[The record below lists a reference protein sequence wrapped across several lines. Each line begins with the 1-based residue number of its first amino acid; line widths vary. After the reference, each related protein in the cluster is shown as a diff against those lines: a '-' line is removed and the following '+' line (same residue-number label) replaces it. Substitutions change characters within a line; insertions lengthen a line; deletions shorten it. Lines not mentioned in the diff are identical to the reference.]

1 MKDEI
6 LLPEGYEPGK
16 DFFAGAKAEEPA
28 AQPQDET
35 HAEQTEASA
44 EQSRPAAAGEPP
56 AAAPEDRQARI
67 RRQNET
73 AAFRAPVRGVTGGGA
88 AEVSDGKSPFEL
100 GLEHPWA

>member
-6 LLPEGYEPGK
+6 LLPEGYDPGK
-16 DFFAGAKAEEPA
+16 DFFAEAKAEEPA
-28 AQPQDET
+28 VQPQDET

-56 AAAPEDRQARI
+56 AAPEDRQSRI

-73 AAFRAPVRGVTGGGA
+73 AAVRAPVRGVTGGGA
-88 AEVSDGKSPFEL
+88 AEVSAGKSPFEL
-100 GLEHPWA
+100 GFENPWN